1 MAKIQFTS
9 ASVKDFKAFINLEH
23 KSLSSCMRTL
33 KENWSR
39 SALQKVARKDGLNFK
54 DINPAYLVEWLDGSN
69 YCQNKVLGRMVVVE
83 KGDKA
88 KGIAPVKEFRA
99 WDTWTP
105 GRVLDYLRRAS
116 AAHWKALNK

>member
-33 KENWSR
+33 KENWTR
-39 SALQKVARKDGLNFK
+39 SALQKVAKKDGLNYK
-54 DINPAYLVEWLDGSN
+54 DINPAYLVQWLDGSN
-69 YCQNKVLGRMVVVE
+69 YCKDGVLGRMVIVDKE
-83 KGDKA
+83 TKA
-88 KGIAPVKEFRA
+88 KEFKARE
-99 WDTWTP
+99 TWTP

-116 AAHWKALNK
+116 ASHWKSLNASTK